1 MVKFDVGTKV
11 NKDGY
16 REVVTKVRNND
27 QRYVRLASGEV
38 VVNVRD
44 LKYWKKK
51 K

>member
-11 NKDGY
+11 NKSGY
-16 REVVTKVRNND
+16 RGVVTEIRNKD
-27 QRYVRLASGEV
+27 QRYVRLASGTV
-38 VVNVRD
+38 VVDIRD